1 MGPPLLKIHHPLD
14 NVSPGAKVMRRGGSI
29 FYRVYIKTLWNRMIL
44 YSPYSPGPF
53 CTPLDLFVLPVLYSP
68 LGSTLFV
75 NLIELGKLIMS

>member
-1 MGPPLLKIHHPLD
+1 MKIHSD
-14 NVSPGAKVMRRGGSI
+14 QQYSPGEYVLPWG
-29 FYRVYIKTLWNRMIL
+29 FL